1 MRVTAQ
7 STTFNTTKASLP
19 GKEIKD
25 IGQTFDHPS
34 SASVASSAKLIRPL
48 AKSRIRPPAD
58 IAGEV

>member
-1 MRVTAQ
+1 
-7 STTFNTTKASLP
+7 LP
-19 GKEIKD
+19 GKGIKD